1 MKVCFD
7 LILAEKKAEKN
18 NLRED
23 DGRIAI
29 DLLGAFID
37 AFDEGRWDV
46 AVFSNLF
53 ESWLKQKMKIN
64 FCEIMTKTKVCFD
77 FI

>member
-37 AFDEGRWDV
+37 AFDEGR
-46 AVFSNLF
+46 
-53 ESWLKQKMKIN
+53 
-64 FCEIMTKTKVCFD
+64 
-77 FI
+77 

>member
-37 AFDEGRWDV
+37 AFDEGRRDV

-53 ESWLKQKMKIN
+53 ES
-64 FCEIMTKTKVCFD
+64 
-77 FI
+77 